1 MGGEAGGGS
10 WKEFREAL
18 RLSLS
23 IDDTGTGLEKRN
35 IPRVEEQQ
43 STFQGKARNL
53 GQLSAYEGELSL
65 HRGLR

>member
-1 MGGEAGGGS
+1 MGGEAAGGS

-23 IDDTGTGLEKRN
+23 IDDTGTGLEMRDN
-35 IPRVEEQQ
+35 PRVEEQQ
-43 STFQGKARNL
+43 STSHGKARNL
-53 GQLSAYEGELSL
+53 GQLPVYEGELGL